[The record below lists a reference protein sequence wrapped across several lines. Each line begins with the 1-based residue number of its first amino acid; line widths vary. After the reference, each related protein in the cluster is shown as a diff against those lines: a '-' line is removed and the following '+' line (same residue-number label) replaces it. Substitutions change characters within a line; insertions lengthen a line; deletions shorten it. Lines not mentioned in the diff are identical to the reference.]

1 MTCYEM
7 GSIQSYIDGELSRE
21 ERKQFIKHLDKCK
34 ECQNLLIELTE
45 LNQWEN
51 STLAEEK
58 LHETPEINIDVEK
71 AWQTFNSHN
80 QSNNVLTT
88 NQMIEK
94 KQGVFSNMNKK
105 SKRFMYTAV
114 AAVGIFTISMI
125 PQVQVAATNIASYFA
140 NEVLND
146 SVVNEGSKDENGVQQ
161 EGMLKGQFIPIDEK
175 ITDQG
180 ITVHLKE
187 LYVAD
192 ARISVHYRVEKAD
205 GTLMPFEF
213 DTNGLDIKSDGKI
226 NGQQEENPEYNI
238 GNGMFSQ
245 LSFIQSENNLPF
257 ELMSEGKKLEH
268 VGIRDKDRPEGVI
281 TFVEGPEGKGSFKQ
295 PLTLDVNI
303 NKIGKIAGSWKGQL
317 QINPEMLINKTN

>member
-7 GSIQSYIDGELSRE
+7 GFIQSYIDVELSRE
-21 ERKQFIKHLDKCK
+21 ERKQFIKHLEECK
-34 ECQNLLIELTE
+34 QCQNLLIELTE

-51 STLAEEK
+51 STIAEEK
-58 LHETPEINIDVEK
+58 LHETSEINIDVEK
-71 AWQTFNSHN
+71 AWQTFKNHN
-80 QSNNVLTT
+80 ESNNVLSAKT
-88 NQMIEK
+88 IER

-114 AAVGIFTISMI
+114 AAVGIFTIAMI

-146 SVVNEGSKDENGVQQ
+146 AVVNEGSKDENGVQQ
-161 EGMLKGQFIPIDEK
+161 EGMLNGQFIPIDEK

-180 ITVHLKE
+180 ITVHFKE

-213 DTNGLDIKSDGKI
+213 DTNGLDIKSDGKV
-226 NGQQEENPEYNI
+226 NRKQEGNPEYNI

-245 LSFIQSENNLPF
+245 LSFIQSEDNLPF

-303 NKIGKIAGSWKGQL
+303 NKIGKIAGSWKGKL
-317 QINPEMLINKTN
+317 QINPEKLINKTN

>member
-1 MTCYEM
+1 MTCYEI

-45 LNQWEN
+45 LNQWEH
-51 STLAEEK
+51 STLAKEK

-71 AWQTFNSHN
+71 AWQTFNSYN
-80 QSNNVLTT
+80 QTNNILST
-88 NQMIEK
+88 NQTIER

-114 AAVGIFTISMI
+114 AAVGIFTIAII

-161 EGMLKGQFIPIDEK
+161 EGRLKGQFIPIDEK
-175 ITDQG
+175 IIDQG
-180 ITVHLKE
+180 ITVHFKE

-226 NGQQEENPEYNI
+226 KGQQEENPEYNI

-245 LSFIQSENNLPF
+245 LSFIQGEDNLPF

-295 PLTLDVNI
+295 PLTLDINI
-303 NKIGKIAGSWKGQL
+303 NKIGKTAGSWKGQF
-317 QINPEMLINKTN
+317 QINPEKINK

>member
-34 ECQNLLIELTE
+34 KCQNLLIELTE
-45 LNQWEN
+45 LNQREH

-71 AWQTFNSHN
+71 AWQTFNGYN
-80 QSNNVLTT
+80 QTNNVLST
-88 NQMIEK
+88 NQTIER

-105 SKRFMYTAV
+105 SKRFMYTSV
-114 AAVGIFTISMI
+114 AAVGIFTIAMI

-146 SVVNEGSKDENGVQQ
+146 TVVNEGSKDENGVQQ
-161 EGMLKGQFIPIDEK
+161 EGMLNGQFIPIDEK

-180 ITVHLKE
+180 ITVHFKE

-192 ARISVHYRVEKAD
+192 ARISVHYRVEKSD

-213 DTNGLDIKSDGKI
+213 DTTGLDIKSDGKV
-226 NGQQEENPEYNI
+226 NGQQEENPEYNT

-245 LSFIQSENNLPF
+245 LSFIQGENNLPF
-257 ELMSEGKKLEH
+257 ELLSEGKKLEH

-281 TFVEGPEGKGSFKQ
+281 TFVEGPEGKDSFKQ

-303 NKIGKIAGSWKGQL
+303 NKIGKIVGSWKGQF
-317 QINPEMLINKTN
+317 QINPGKVNK

>member
-21 ERKQFIKHLDKCK
+21 ERKQILKHLDKCK

-45 LNQWEN
+45 LNQWED

-58 LHETPEINIDVEK
+58 LHESSEINIDVEK
-71 AWQTFNSHN
+71 AWQTFKSHN
-80 QSNNVLTT
+80 QSNNVLST
-88 NQMIEK
+88 NQTIER

-114 AAVGIFTISMI
+114 AAVGIITISMI

-146 SVVNEGSKDENGVQQ
+146 TVVNEGSKDENGVQQ
-161 EGMLKGQFIPIDEK
+161 EGMLGGQFIPIDEK
-175 ITDQG
+175 ITDQE
-180 ITVHLKE
+180 ITIHFKE

-192 ARISVHYRVEKAD
+192 ARISVHYRVEKVD
-205 GTLMPFEF
+205 GTLLPFEF
-213 DTNGLDIKSDGKI
+213 DTNGLDIKSDGKV
-226 NGQQEENPEYNI
+226 NGQQEENPEYNT

-245 LSFIQSENNLPF
+245 LSFIQGEDNLPF

-268 VGIRDKDRPEGVI
+268 IGIRDKDRPEGVI

-303 NKIGKIAGSWKGQL
+303 NKIGKIVGSWKGQF
-317 QINPEMLINKTN
+317 QINPKKVNK

>member
-34 ECQNLLIELTE
+34 KCQNLLIELTE
-45 LNQWEN
+45 LNQWEH

-58 LHETPEINIDVEK
+58 LHEAPEINIDVEK
-71 AWQTFNSHN
+71 AWQTFNGYN
-80 QSNNVLTT
+80 QTNNVLST
-88 NQMIEK
+88 NQTIER

-105 SKRFMYTAV
+105 SKRFMYTSV
-114 AAVGIFTISMI
+114 AAVGIFTIAMI

-146 SVVNEGSKDENGVQQ
+146 TVVNEGSKDENGVQQ
-161 EGMLKGQFIPIDEK
+161 EGMLNGQFIPIDEK

-180 ITVHLKE
+180 ITVHFKE

-205 GTLMPFEF
+205 GTLMPF
-213 DTNGLDIKSDGKI
+213 
-226 NGQQEENPEYNI
+226 
-238 GNGMFSQ
+238 
-245 LSFIQSENNLPF
+245 
-257 ELMSEGKKLEH
+257 
-268 VGIRDKDRPEGVI
+268 
-281 TFVEGPEGKGSFKQ
+281 
-295 PLTLDVNI
+295 
-303 NKIGKIAGSWKGQL
+303 
-317 QINPEMLINKTN
+317 

>member
-1 MTCYEM
+1 MTCYEI

-21 ERKQFIKHLDKCK
+21 ERKQFIKHLDKCM

-45 LNQWEN
+45 LNQWER

-71 AWQTFNSHN
+71 AWQTFNSYN
-80 QSNNVLTT
+80 QTNNVLST
-88 NQMIEK
+88 NQTIER

-105 SKRFMYTAV
+105 SKRFMYTSV
-114 AAVGIFTISMI
+114 AAVGIFTIAMI

-146 SVVNEGSKDENGVQQ
+146 TVVNEGSKDENGVQQ
-161 EGMLKGQFIPIDEK
+161 EGMLNGQFIPIDEK

-180 ITVHLKE
+180 ITVHFKE

-213 DTNGLDIKSDGKI
+213 DTNGLDIKSDGKV
-226 NGQQEENPEYNI
+226 NGQQEENPEYNT

-245 LSFIQSENNLPF
+245 LSFIQGEDNLPF
-257 ELMSEGKKLEH
+257 ELLSEGKKLEH

-303 NKIGKIAGSWKGQL
+303 NKIGKIAGSWKEQF
-317 QINPEMLINKTN
+317 QINPEKVNK

>member
-7 GSIQSYIDGELSRE
+7 GSIQSFIDGELSRE

-45 LNQWEN
+45 LSQWEN
-51 STLAEEK
+51 STLA
-58 LHETPEINIDVEK
+58 HETPEINIDVEK
-71 AWQTFNSHN
+71 AWQTFKNYN
-80 QSNNVLTT
+80 ESNNVLSVNKTT
-88 NQMIEK
+88 ERK
-94 KQGVFSNMNKK
+94 HGVFSNMNKK

-114 AAVGIFTISMI
+114 AAVGIFTIAMI

-140 NEVLND
+140 NEVSND
-146 SVVNEGSKDENGVQQ
+146 EVVNEGIRDDNNNKV
-161 EGMLKGQFIPIDEK
+161 EGMSNGKFMPLDEK

-180 ITVHLKE
+180 ITVHFKE

-213 DTNGLDIKSDGKI
+213 DTNGLNIKSDGKV
-226 NGQQEENPEYNI
+226 NGQQEENPEYNT

-245 LSFIQSENNLPF
+245 LSFIQGEDNLPF
-257 ELMSEGKKLEH
+257 ELLSEGKKLEH

-303 NKIGKIAGSWKGQL
+303 NKIGKIVGSWKGKF
-317 QINPEMLINKTN
+317 QINPGKVNK

>member
-7 GSIQSYIDGELSRE
+7 GTIQSYIDGELSRE

-80 QSNNVLTT
+80 QSNNVLST

-114 AAVGIFTISMI
+114 AAVGIFTTAMI

-245 LSFIQSENNLPF
+245 LSFIQSEDNLPF

-317 QINPEMLINKTN
+317 QINPEKVNK

>member
-1 MTCYEM
+1 MTCYEI

-21 ERKQFIKHLDKCK
+21 ERKQFIKHLDKCM

-45 LNQWEN
+45 LNQWER

-71 AWQTFNSHN
+71 AWQTFNSYN
-80 QSNNVLTT
+80 QTNNVLST
-88 NQMIEK
+88 NQTIER

-105 SKRFMYTAV
+105 SKRFMYTSV
-114 AAVGIFTISMI
+114 AAVGIFTIAMI

-146 SVVNEGSKDENGVQQ
+146 TVVNEGSKDENGVQQ
-161 EGMLKGQFIPIDEK
+161 EGMLNGQFIPIDEK

-180 ITVHLKE
+180 ITVHFKE

-192 ARISVHYRVEKAD
+192 ARISVHYRVERAD

-213 DTNGLDIKSDGKI
+213 DTNGLDIKSDGKV
-226 NGQQEENPEYNI
+226 NGQQEENPEYNT

-245 LSFIQSENNLPF
+245 LSFIQGEDNLPF
-257 ELMSEGKKLEH
+257 ELLSEGKKLEH

-303 NKIGKIAGSWKGQL
+303 NKIGKIAGSWKEQF
-317 QINPEMLINKTN
+317 QINPEKVNK

>member
-7 GSIQSYIDGELSRE
+7 GTIQSYIDGELSRE
-21 ERKQFIKHLDKCK
+21 ERKQFIKHLDKCT

-80 QSNNVLTT
+80 QSNNVLST

-114 AAVGIFTISMI
+114 AAVGIFTTAMI
-125 PQVQVAATNIASYFA
+125 PQVQVAATNIASYFV

-146 SVVNEGSKDENGVQQ
+146 AVVNEGSKDENGVQQ

-180 ITVHLKE
+180 ITVHFKE

-213 DTNGLDIKSDGKI
+213 DINGLDIKSDGKV
-226 NGQQEENPEYNI
+226 NGQQEKNPEYNI

-245 LSFIQSENNLPF
+245 LSFIQSEDNLPF

-268 VGIRDKDRPEGVI
+268 IGIRDKDRPEGVI

-317 QINPEMLINKTN
+317 QINPEKVNK

>member
-7 GSIQSYIDGELSRE
+7 GTIQSYIDGELSRE

-80 QSNNVLTT
+80 QSNNVLST

-114 AAVGIFTISMI
+114 AAVGIFTTAMI
-125 PQVQVAATNIASYFA
+125 PQVQVAATNIASYFV

-146 SVVNEGSKDENGVQQ
+146 AVVNEGSKDENGVQQ

-180 ITVHLKE
+180 ITVHFKE

-213 DTNGLDIKSDGKI
+213 DINGLDIKSDGKV
-226 NGQQEENPEYNI
+226 NGQQEKNPEYNI

-245 LSFIQSENNLPF
+245 LSFIQSEDNLPF

-317 QINPEMLINKTN
+317 QINPEKVNK

>member
-7 GSIQSYIDGELSRE
+7 GTIQSYIDGELSRE

-80 QSNNVLTT
+80 QSNNVLST

-94 KQGVFSNMNKK
+94 KQAVFSNMNKK

-114 AAVGIFTISMI
+114 AAVGIFTTAMI

-146 SVVNEGSKDENGVQQ
+146 AVVNEGSKDENGVQQ

-180 ITVHLKE
+180 ITVHFKE

-213 DTNGLDIKSDGKI
+213 DTNGLDIKSDGKV

-245 LSFIQSENNLPF
+245 LSFIQGEDNLPF

-317 QINPEMLINKTN
+317 QINPEKVNK